1 MATVID
7 ALVVTLGM
15 NAKGFKQG
23 AAEVDSSLTHTREES
38 AKTAREMEA
47 RGKQAALFFSK
58 VRNEALA
65 LLAVFTA
72 GMGIKSFVSST
83 IQIWPNGSW
92 PPRTPVD
99 RSKASPSN

>member
-38 AKTAREMEA
+38 AKTAREMEV
-47 RGKQAALFFSK
+47 RGKQAAMFFSK

-83 IQIWPNGSW
+83 IQSTASLRGC
-92 PPRTPVD
+92 PRT
-99 RSKASPSN
+99 